1 MVKKECIA
9 MILAGGQGSRLG
21 ILTQKLAKPAVPFG
35 GKYRI
40 IDFVLSNCQNS
51 GIDTVGVLTQYQP
64 LTLNSYIGIGSAWDL
79 DRKNGGVFLLPPY
92 VKKKGGEWYKG
103 TANAI
108 FQNIEFIDSYA
119 PEYLLILSGDH
130 IYKMDY
136 SKMLDFHKS
145 KGADVTIAVIR
156 VPWSEAS
163 RFGILNVDDEDRI
176 YEFEEK
182 PKKPKSNLASMGIY
196 VFNWKLLK
204 AYLQED
210 EQDANSSHDFGKDI
224 NPKMLKDNCKMY
236 AYQFEGY
243 WKDVGTVESLW
254 QANMDLLEDAP
265 QLDLYDTD
273 WPIYSVNPNQPPQ
286 YLSPKAKVSRSLIS
300 EGCVVNGTV
309 VHSVI
314 FSGVYIGE
322 DTVII
327 DSIIM
332 PNARIGKDVKINKAI
347 ICEGVEVADGC
358 CITSENSNIRCEQYH
373 VDETGICVI
382 GSNVELSNALKECVL
397 SSREREFKS
406 RDFETLKAMLLRL
419 GGLPT

>member
-1 MVKKECIA
+1 M
-9 MILAGGQGSRLG
+9 
-21 ILTQKLAKPAVPFG
+21 
-35 GKYRI
+35 
-40 IDFVLSNCQNS
+40 
-51 GIDTVGVLTQYQP
+51 
-64 LTLNSYIGIGSAWDL
+64 
-79 DRKNGGVFLLPPY
+79 
-92 VKKKGGEWYKG
+92 
-103 TANAI
+103 
-108 FQNIEFIDSYA
+108 
-119 PEYLLILSGDH
+119 ILSGDH

-254 QANMDLLEDAP
+254 QANMDLLEDTP

-314 FSGVYIGE
+314 FSGVYIGK

-332 PNARIGKDVKINKAI
+332 PNARIGKNVKINKAI

-397 SSREREFKS
+397 SSREREFKNK
-406 RDFETLKAMLLRL
+406 DFEDLKAMLLRL